1 MLSARADSLKGKTM
15 ELEFRNIHIDMLS
28 MPMCEQVKPFT
39 PLEAKLAQEFRE
51 ELTVTRGIVLVIKK
65 KPRMRYDIAHGFEII
80 KAASKVGIEYIPCL
94 IGNEFS
100 ETFIDLLQNSPSE
113 EGKPEEPEDAIHRAI
128 QTFNQLR
135 GLKLSFRKAE
145 KIGKLGKKSTLYDEK
160 RLAENL
166 DIGVQKL
173 VKKGILSKSA
183 ARSISYL
190 PIKNQCAFALK
201 AIENRWSVRE
211 INLAR
216 SKKNDTPFDTSMK
229 NDLNSFALTLEMST
243 GCTTTILPKTRLTG
257 TVKIEYYG
265 LEGLTSLMDGLSD
278 ISCDFFYTISGVQN
292 NSTTVGVV
300 SSLQIHY
307 QNLEILDEVRR
318 AFELR

>member
-1 MLSARADSLKGKTM
+1 MDETM
-15 ELEFRNIHIDMLS
+15 ELEFRNIHIDMLA

-39 PLEAKLAQEFRE
+39 SLEAKLAQEYRE
-51 ELTVTRGIVLVIKK
+51 ELAVTRGIVLVIKK
-65 KPRMRYDIAHGFEII
+65 KPRMRYDIVHGFEMV

-94 IGNEFS
+94 IGNQFS
-100 ETFIDLLQNSPSE
+100 ETFIELLRNSPNE

-128 QTFNQLR
+128 QSFNQLK

-166 DIGVQKL
+166 DINVQEL
-173 VKKGILSKSA
+173 VKKGMLSKSA

-216 SKKNDTPFDTSMK
+216 SKNNDTPFDRSMK
-229 NDLNSFALTLEMST
+229 NDLNSFALTLELST
-243 GCTTTILPKTRLTG
+243 GCTTTISPKTRLTG
-257 TVKIEYYG
+257 TLKIEYYG
-265 LEGLTSLMDGLSD
+265 LEGLTLLMDRLSN
-278 ISCDFFYTISGVQN
+278 ISCDFSYSMSGIQN
-292 NSTTVGVV
+292 NSTIVGIS

-307 QNLEILDEVRR
+307 QNLEVLDEIKRV
-318 AFELR
+318 FEPS